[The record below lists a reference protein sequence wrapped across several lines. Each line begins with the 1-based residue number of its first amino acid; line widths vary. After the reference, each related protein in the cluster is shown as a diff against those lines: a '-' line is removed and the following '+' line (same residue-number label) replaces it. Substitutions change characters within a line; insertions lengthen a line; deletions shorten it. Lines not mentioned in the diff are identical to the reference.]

1 MAKKSGKAEKSAD
14 FWNRKNKIIFGG
26 AAIALIVFG
35 LVIPLTA
42 MQFENHNSFCASC
55 HTQDEENYYKQSLV
69 APVDLA
75 SFHESKNA
83 SRCIDC
89 HTGPGIIGRYGGL
102 MAGATDLISYFSGH
116 YPQPA
121 ALEEPYPDANCLK
134 CHADIA
140 QRQDFNNHFHVFL
153 RRWQALDRNAAT
165 CVSCHVSHDSTGDV
179 KIGYLNEKATVVFC
193 DKCHSSGF
201 GE

>member
-1 MAKKSGKAEKSAD
+1 MIKKSGRANKSA
-14 FWNRKNKIIFGG
+14 RLTERQIRLMGVAVVVGI
-26 AAIALIVFG
+26 LVFG
-35 LVIPLTA
+35 LIIPFTA

-55 HTQDEENYYKQSLV
+55 HTQDEEKFYQQSLV

-75 SFHESKNA
+75 SFHESKGV

-89 HTGPGIIGRYGGL
+89 HTGPTIIGRYGGL

-140 QRQDFNNHFHVFL
+140 QKQEFNNHFHVFL
-153 RRWQALDRNAAT
+153 SRWQSVDKNAAT
-165 CVSCHVSHDSTGDV
+165 CVSCHASHDSTGDV
-179 KIGYLNEKATVVFC
+179 KISYLNEKATVAIC
-193 DKCHSSGF
+193 QQCHAVAG
-201 GE
+201 GG

>member
-1 MAKKSGKAEKSAD
+1 MAKKSGKAKKSSWLTD
-14 FWNRKNKIIFGG
+14 RRIQLLGGGIIVG
-26 AAIALIVFG
+26 LLLVG

-55 HTQDEENYYKQSLV
+55 HTQDEDKFYQQSLV

-75 SFHESKNA
+75 SFHESKGA

-134 CHADIA
+134 CHGDIA
-140 QRQDFNNHFHVFL
+140 RKQDFNNHFHVFL
-153 RRWQALDRNAAT
+153 SRWQALDRNAAT

-179 KIGYLNEKATVVFC
+179 KIGYLNEKETVVFC

-201 GE
+201 GG